1 MDAEIST
8 TVRTFYGLAFEFERF
23 ELLKIRY
30 LSLLLSFTS
39 LVTIWYANTQTQFYL
54 ATMSEMVN

>member
-1 MDAEIST
+1 MD
-8 TVRTFYGLAFEFERF
+8 VAFEFERF

-39 LVTIWYANTQTQFYL
+39 LVTIWYANTQTQFYF